1 MLSTM
6 YTEDEEIERLSNRI
20 SALEGRVLF
29 LRKSLVDLMYEYR
42 DEKELE
48 NEVGRILDADDELEA
63 DM

>member
-1 MLSTM
+1 M

-42 DEKELE
+42 DEKGLE